1 MRPQGNELWYNSV
14 DMTNEEIKAFFSGRA
29 ESADWYDITDPF
41 VVMNMPM
48 VDISAADRLRD
59 RKEMKRVFHA
69 FGRVVNESDG
79 RVVVFPSASVGK
91 MWYMSGIDV
100 RNMAAEFANLFRKS
114 IRGWS
119 EPNKKIPEEDKRR
132 KMERVHQYITKFKN
146 AQGEFVV
153 RFTVKENIGGSQP
166 RAEVH
171 ASVISRISIYKT
183 KGAELST
190 PIKTR
195 AEDPAPFVDNK
206 IALFLSAV
214 NGVA

>member
-1 MRPQGNELWYNSV
+1 
-14 DMTNEEIKAFFSGRA
+14 
-29 ESADWYDITDPF
+29 
-41 VVMNMPM
+41 
-48 VDISAADRLRD
+48 
-59 RKEMKRVFHA
+59 MKRVFHA
-69 FGRVVNESDG
+69 FGRVENVADG
-79 RVVVFPSASVGK
+79 RLVVFLAASVGK
-91 MWYMSGIDV
+91 MWFMSGIDI
-100 RNMAAEFANLFRKS
+100 RNMAAEFANLFRRS

-132 KMERVHQYITKFKN
+132 TMERVHQYIAKFKN
-146 AQGEFVV
+146 PQGEFIV
-153 RFTVKENIGGSQP
+153 RFTVKENIGGVQP

-214 NGVA
+214 NGVK

>member
-1 MRPQGNELWYNSV
+1 MDLWYNPS
-14 DMTNEEIKAFFSGRA
+14 DMKSEEIKDFFSKSP
-29 ESADWYDITDPF
+29 ESADWYDIEDPRLI
-41 VVMNMPM
+41 VNMPV
-48 VDISAADRLRD
+48 VDISSADRLRD

-69 FGRVVNESDG
+69 FGRVENKADG

-91 MWYMSGIDV
+91 MWYMSGIDI
-100 RNMAAEFANLFRKS
+100 RNMAAEFANLFRGS

-119 EPNKKIPEEDKRR
+119 EPNKKIPVEDKRR
-132 KMERVHQYITKFKN
+132 NMERVHQYIAKFKN
-146 AQGEFVV
+146 VQGEFVV

-183 KGAELST
+183 KGAELSN

-195 AEDPAPFVDNK
+195 AEDPAPVVDNK

-214 NGVA
+214 NGV

>member
-1 MRPQGNELWYNSV
+1 
-14 DMTNEEIKAFFSGRA
+14 MTSDEIRAFFGGRS
-29 ESADWYDITDPF
+29 ESSEWYDITDPLL
-41 VVMNMPM
+41 VINMPI
-48 VDISAADRLRD
+48 VDISSADRLRD

-69 FGRVVNESDG
+69 FGRVENKVDG
-79 RVVVFPSASVGK
+79 RMVIFPAASVGK
-91 MWYMSGIDV
+91 MWFMSGVDV
-100 RNMAAEFANLFRKS
+100 RNMAAEFANLFKES

-119 EPNKKIPEEDKRR
+119 EPNKKIPVADKRR
-132 KMERVHQYITKFKN
+132 KMERVHQYIAKFKN
-146 AQGEFVV
+146 QQGEFVV
-153 RFTVKENIGGSQP
+153 RFTVKENIGGRQS

-195 AEDPAPFVDNK
+195 AEDPAPFVDDK

-214 NGVA
+214 NGVR

>member
-1 MRPQGNELWYNSV
+1 
-14 DMTNEEIKAFFSGRA
+14 MTNEEVRVFFGGHS
-29 ESADWYDITDPF
+29 ESSEWYDITDPL

-69 FGRVVNESDG
+69 FGRVENESDG
-79 RVVVFPSASVGK
+79 RTVVFPSASVGK

-119 EPNKKIPEEDKRR
+119 EPNKKIPEADKRR
-132 KMERVHQYITKFKN
+132 KMERVHQYIAKFKN
-146 AQGEFVV
+146 QQGEFIV
-153 RFTVKENIGGSQP
+153 RFTVKENIGGAHP

-214 NGVA
+214 NGVK

>member
-1 MRPQGNELWYNSV
+1 MKLWYNWLI
-14 DMTNEEIKAFFSGRA
+14 MTDDEIRAFFGGHP
-29 ESADWYDITDPF
+29 ESSDWYDITDPML
-41 VVMNMPM
+41 VMDMPV
-48 VDISAADRLRD
+48 VDISSADRLRD

-69 FGRVVNESDG
+69 FGRVENEADG
-79 RVVVFPSASVGK
+79 RLVVFPAASVGK
-91 MWYMSGIDV
+91 MWFMSGIDV
-100 RNMAAEFANLFRKS
+100 RNMAAEFANLFRGS

-132 KMERVHQYITKFKN
+132 KMERVHQYIAKFKN
-146 AQGEFVV
+146 PQGEFIV
-153 RFTVKENIGGSQP
+153 RFTVKENIGGAQP

-214 NGVA
+214 NGVK

>member
-1 MRPQGNELWYNSV
+1 
-14 DMTNEEIKAFFSGRA
+14 
-29 ESADWYDITDPF
+29 
-41 VVMNMPM
+41 
-48 VDISAADRLRD
+48 
-59 RKEMKRVFHA
+59 
-69 FGRVVNESDG
+69 
-79 RVVVFPSASVGK
+79 
-91 MWYMSGIDV
+91 
-100 RNMAAEFANLFRKS
+100 
-114 IRGWS
+114 
-119 EPNKKIPEEDKRR
+119 
-132 KMERVHQYITKFKN
+132 
-146 AQGEFVV
+146 V

-214 NGVA
+214 NGVV